1 VDDISGVYV
10 LMFQDGDELE
20 EDEEDDDEDDDDD
33 DGSDDVEV

>member
-1 VDDISGVYV
+1 MDDISGVYV

-20 EDEEDDDEDDDDD
+20 EDDDEDDDDD

>member
-1 VDDISGVYV
+1 MDDISGVYV